1 MLGTERAGQQAL
13 AWITLCAMLG
23 LTLWMFG
30 Y

>member
-1 MLGTERAGQQAL
+1 MIRIERAGQQAL

-23 LTLWMFG
+23 LTLWLFG